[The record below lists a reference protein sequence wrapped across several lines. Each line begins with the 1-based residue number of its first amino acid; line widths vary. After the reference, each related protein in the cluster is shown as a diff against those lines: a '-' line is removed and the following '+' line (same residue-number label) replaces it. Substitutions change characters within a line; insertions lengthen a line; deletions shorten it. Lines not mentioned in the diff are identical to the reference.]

1 MPNAP
6 NYCQLCRAVR
16 EPDAAATI
24 YHNEY
29 VVAMLDQ
36 SDDFHALVIPRQHVR
51 ALLDLPSA
59 AATSVMQIAA
69 LLSMA
74 IRTVSAADGLA
85 LWQDDPA
92 AVGASDEYHFCLHLV
107 PRFEGDAR
115 DTIHANTAHAIAP
128 GEVEA
133 MAERLNHHL
142 DESKPGHKHIR
153 PSRPAETGS
162 A

>member
-1 MPNAP
+1 MPNTRDD
-6 NYCQLCRAVR
+6 CQLCRAVR

-24 YHNEY
+24 YHSEH

-74 IRTVSAADGLA
+74 IQTVSAADGLA

-92 AVGASDEYHFCLHLV
+92 AVGAGDEFHFCLHLV

-115 DTIHANTAHAIAP
+115 TTVHANTAHAITR

-142 DESKPGHKHIR
+142 DESKPGHKRIR
-153 PSRPAETGS
+153 RSRPAETGS
-162 A
+162 T

>member
-1 MPNAP
+1 MSNARD
-6 NYCQLCRAVR
+6 YCQLCRAVR

-24 YHNEY
+24 FHNQY

-36 SDDFHALVIPRQHVR
+36 GDDFHALVVPRQHVR
-51 ALLDLPSA
+51 ALLDLPSSA
-59 AATSVMQIAA
+59 AINVMQIAA

-74 IRTVSAADGLA
+74 IRTISAADGLA

-92 AVGASDEYHFCLHLV
+92 AVDAGEEFHFCLHLV

-115 DTIHANTAHAIAP
+115 TTIHADTVHAIAP

-142 DESKPGHKHIR
+142 DESKPGHKRILR
-153 PSRPAETGS
+153 PRPTG
-162 A
+162 